1 MPQRDLDGTRDVEVG
16 LRRLLG
22 SRRGGAAR
30 RRDEHDRREDRRL
43 QPHPIFPP
51 RSGGLAPR
59 PPRSGAWPRPPTI
72 SYYAAPS
79 TPDARTGD
87 SLNEI
92 PLRHEAEDH
101 DRRDDER
108 GRGHEPIAV
117 GA

>member
-1 MPQRDLDGTRDVEVG
+1 MAFSKSSHVLIGSDTPAAFRRSSFSYMTNIGLVERLLLRTRERMPQRDLDRTRDVEVG

-59 PPRSGAWPRPPTI
+59 PPRSGGVAPGPR
-72 SYYAAPS
+72 
-79 TPDARTGD
+79 
-87 SLNEI
+87 
-92 PLRHEAEDH
+92 
-101 DRRDDER
+101 
-108 GRGHEPIAV
+108 
-117 GA
+117 

>member
-22 SRRGGAAR
+22 SRRGGAAG

-43 QPHPIFPP
+43 QPHPISLLG
-51 RSGGLAPR
+51 R
-59 PPRSGAWPRPPTI
+59 GAWPPRPHGRGTWPPAPTI

-92 PLRHEAEDH
+92 PLRHEVEDH

-108 GRGHEPIAV
+108 GR
-117 GA
+117 